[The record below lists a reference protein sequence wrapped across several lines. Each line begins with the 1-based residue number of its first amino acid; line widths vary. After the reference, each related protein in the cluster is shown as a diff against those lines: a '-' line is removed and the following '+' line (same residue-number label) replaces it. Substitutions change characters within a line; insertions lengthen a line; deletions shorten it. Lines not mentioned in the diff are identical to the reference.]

1 MGKNTSYYSDVG
13 GKYMD
18 FNKESLILHKKNK
31 GKLEIKSK
39 VPINSYTDLS
49 IAYSPGVAAPC
60 MEIKD
65 NIDLVYEYTSKGNMV
80 AVVTDGS
87 AVLGLGNIGSQAG
100 LPVME
105 GKAILFKE
113 FADIDAIPICLASQD
128 VEDIIFTVKNIAPTF
143 GGINLE
149 DISAPRCFEI
159 EERLRQELDIP
170 VFHDDQHGT
179 AIVVLAAII
188 NSLKVVNKGKEKVSI
203 VINGAGAAGIS
214 IAKLLMGDG
223 FKDIIVCNRKGIL
236 RQEDPSLDK
245 YRKEMAKAT
254 NPRKVEGNLKDALI
268 NADIFV
274 GVSTSDI
281 LSGDDVK
288 SMGNDPI
295 ILAMANPNPEIM
307 PEDAKMAGARIIGTG
322 RSDYPNQVNNVLV
335 FPGIFKGALSVR
347 AKDINE
353 KMKLAAAY
361 ALSNSIKE
369 EDLNEENILPS
380 IFDKS
385 VVSLISEAV
394 SKAARETGVARI

>member
-1 MGKNTSYYSDVG
+1 
-13 GKYMD
+13 MD
-18 FNKESLILHKKNK
+18 FNKESLIMHKKNK

-39 VPINSYTDLS
+39 VPINSYRDLS

-65 NIDLVYEYTSKGNMV
+65 DIDLVYEYTSKGNMV

-128 VEDIIFTVKNIAPTF
+128 VEDIILTVKNIAPTF

-159 EERLRQELDIP
+159 EERLRKELDIP

-179 AIVVLAAII
+179 AVVVLAAII
-188 NSLKVVNKGKEKVSI
+188 NSLKIVNKDKERVSI
-203 VINGAGAAGIS
+203 VINGAGAAGVS
-214 IAKLLMGDG
+214 IAKLLISDG
-223 FKDIIVCNRKGIL
+223 FKDIILCNRKGIL
-236 RQEDPSLDK
+236 KYDDYSLDK
-245 YRKEMAKAT
+245 YKKEIAKIT
-254 NPRKVEGNLKDALI
+254 NPRKIEGSLKDALI
-268 NADIFV
+268 NADIFI

-281 LSGDDVK
+281 LEVEDVK
-288 SMGNDPI
+288 SMNNDPI

-307 PEDAKMAGARIIGTG
+307 PEDAKLAGARIIGTG

-335 FPGIFKGALSVR
+335 FPGIFKGALSIR

-353 KMKLAAAY
+353 RMKLAAAY
-361 ALSNSIKE
+361 AISNCIKD

-385 VVSLISEAV
+385 VVNVIAEAV
-394 SKAARETGVARI
+394 SKAAKETGMARI